1 MIDSINSI
9 FIQISLNATPEVP
22 NVTWT
27 PLAATLL
34 EATFV
39 NAKTV
44 WSEMDSYA
52 WVGVFIDVCYIKTL
66 YSP

>member
-1 MIDSINSI
+1 MS
-9 FIQISLNATPEVP
+9 
-22 NVTWT
+22 
-27 PLAATLL
+27 LAATLL

-39 NAKTV
+39 NAKIM

-52 WVGVFIDVCYIKTL
+52 WVGVFIDACHIKTL